1 MLFTNE
7 KNYKQNTIHFLQKTK
22 ENYSLSSKQ
31 IAREIGATE
40 ASISRWLNG
49 QTKPS
54 NQKIEDIWSFFSRTW
69 IKGIICLPQNSQWGI
84 NFFVQ
89 VADVKNPF
97 ETFYLDKL
105 FENGPKKF
113 IEMVAEC
120 EEITN
125 GRPTIYR
132 TFTTESEYLI
142 EDVTRKLNV
151 TMAFHDCFTQFN
163 NLEDCFAH
171 FKGLNPGAFD
181 YQLIKELKNGAAQ
194 A

>member
-7 KNYKQNTIHFLQKTK
+7 KNYKQNTIHFLQKTR

-54 NQKIEDIWSFFSRTW
+54 NQKIEDIWAFFNRTW
-69 IKGIICLPQNSQWGI
+69 IKGIVCLPSNSQWKV
-84 NFFVQ
+84 NFFIQ

-97 ETFYLDKL
+97 ETFYLFRL

-120 EEITN
+120 EELTN
-125 GRPTIYR
+125 GKPIIYR
-132 TFTTESEYLI
+132 TFTTESEYFI
-142 EDVTRKLNV
+142 EDVTRKLNT
-151 TMAFHDCFTQFN
+151 TMEFRDCFTKFD
-163 NLEDCFAH
+163 NLEDCFTH

-181 YQLIKELKNGAAQ
+181 YQLIKELKNGTTQ
-194 A
+194 T

>member
-54 NQKIEDIWSFFSRTW
+54 NQKIEDIWAFFEKIW
-69 IKGIICLPQNSQWGI
+69 IKGIICLPKNSQWNGD
-84 NFFVQ
+84 FFVQ
-89 VADVKNPF
+89 VADIKNPF
-97 ETFYLDKL
+97 ETFDLYEF
-105 FENGPKKF
+105 FESGPQQF
-113 IEMVAEC
+113 LEMIKEC
-120 EEITN
+120 ESLTN
-125 GRPTIYR
+125 GKPIIYR
-132 TFTTESEYLI
+132 TFSTESVFLI
-142 EDVTRKLNV
+142 EDVTRKLNT
-151 TMAFHDCFTQFN
+151 TMEFRDCFTKFD
-163 NLEDCFAH
+163 NLEDCFTY

-194 A
+194 T